1 MLVLQPLQSY
11 FKPLDL
17 GMGRVPWVLAARSV
31 GARQLGDADEAMSY
45 ALAAHELEP
54 MNPLAISALLAAMP
68 DDGSAA
74 RAELEAK
81 LRSLQSR

>member
-1 MLVLQPLQSY
+1 
-11 FKPLDL
+11 
-17 GMGRVPWVLAARSV
+17 
-31 GARQLGDADEAMSY
+31 MSY

-68 DDGSAA
+68 EDGSAA

>member
-1 MLVLQPLQSY
+1 MVGLQPRPSGGIA
-11 FKPLDL
+11 PI
-17 GMGRVPWVLAARSV
+17 AARSV
-31 GARQLGDADEAMSY
+31 GARQLGDAEEAMSY